1 MLIVTWKT
9 RKPRKLC
16 FQVLT
21 TPHSERVMFS
31 VLSPEVVSCFINSE
45 NWRFHFQKNKVV
57 LKLRLSGALSADLK
71 ATLGL
76 LRCVKFSVKAL
87 VLN

>member
-1 MLIVTWKT
+1 ML
-9 RKPRKLC
+9 
-16 FQVLT
+16 
-21 TPHSERVMFS
+21 
-31 VLSPEVVSCFINSE
+31 
-45 NWRFHFQKNKVV
+45 
-57 LKLRLSGALSADLK
+57 LKLHLSGALSCADLK

>member
-1 MLIVTWKT
+1 ML
-9 RKPRKLC
+9 
-16 FQVLT
+16 
-21 TPHSERVMFS
+21 
-31 VLSPEVVSCFINSE
+31 INSE